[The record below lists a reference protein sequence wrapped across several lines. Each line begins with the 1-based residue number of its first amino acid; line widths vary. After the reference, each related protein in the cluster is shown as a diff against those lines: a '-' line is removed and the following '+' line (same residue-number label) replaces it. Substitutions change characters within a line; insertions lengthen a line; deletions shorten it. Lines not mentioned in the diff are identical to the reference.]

1 MYITS
6 QENEQ
11 AKTRFVHD
19 LRRLLKDIPDFS
31 PGNESDEEL
40 VKSMKSLQENLLSY
54 CSVHDITT
62 PSTNSEKHHLRAAKN
77 STEVDDIIDLPIV
90 TNNSTVP
97 TTVTKNSTV
106 PTTVTKN
113 STVPTTVTNNSTV
126 PTTVTKN
133 STVPTTV
140 TKNSTV
146 PTTVTNNST
155 VPTTVTNNST
165 VPTTVTKNSTV
176 PTTVTKNSTV
186 PTTVTKN
193 STVPTTV
200 TNNSTVPTTV
210 TNNSTAPTT
219 VTNLETVDSIKN
231 YVTIDTSDKENASQN
246 VIKPLPL
253 IPPLAPPPPPI
264 IVDEN
269 HVISHDLL
277 INQDSDCSSSHSG
290 KSLLQE
296 ITTHE
301 RDTLRHVPRT
311 PGGTPVRW
319 KTWGI
324 RPNNHAEILQK
335 ALINKFRTMHVHS
348 TPKHNLGDHSVSME
362 ISSTWSECDGN
373 SDNHQYASDPD
384 LTRTSDTD
392 FYDCPP
398 QISVCSAADFG
409 SSFSSPRLQDN
420 S

>member
-19 LRRLLKDIPDFS
+19 LRHLLKDIPDFS
-31 PGNESDEEL
+31 PGNESDEL
-40 VKSMKSLQENLLSY
+40 VKSMKSLQENLQSY

-62 PSTNSEKHHLRAAKN
+62 PTDSEKQQLRAAKN
-77 STEVDDIIDLPIV
+77 STDVDDIIDLPI
-90 TNNSTVP
+90 
-97 TTVTKNSTV
+97 
-106 PTTVTKN
+106 
-113 STVPTTVTNNSTV
+113 
-126 PTTVTKN
+126 
-133 STVPTTV
+133 
-140 TKNSTV
+140 
-146 PTTVTNNST
+146 
-155 VPTTVTNNST
+155 
-165 VPTTVTKNSTV
+165 
-176 PTTVTKNSTV
+176 
-186 PTTVTKN
+186 
-193 STVPTTV
+193 V

-219 VTNLETVDSIKN
+219 VTYNSTAPTAVTNNSTVPTTVTNNSTAPTNNSTVPTTVTNLETVDSIKN
-231 YVTIDTSDKENASQN
+231 YVTIDTSNKENASQN

-264 IVDEN
+264 IVNEN

-277 INQDSDCSSSHSG
+277 INQDSDCSSHSG

-301 RDTLRHVPRT
+301 RDVLHHVPQT
-311 PGGTPVRW
+311 PGGTPVRR
-319 KTWGI
+319 KILGI

-335 ALINKFRTMHVHS
+335 ALIKKFRTMHVHS
-348 TPKHNLGDHSVSME
+348 TPKHSLGDRSVSME

-373 SDNHQYASDPD
+373 SDNHHYASDPD

-392 FYDCPP
+392 FSYCP
-398 QISVCSAADFG
+398 QQLSVRSAADFG
-409 SSFSSPRLQDN
+409 SSFSSPSLQDN

>member
-19 LRRLLKDIPDFS
+19 LRHLLKDIPDFS
-31 PGNESDEEL
+31 PGNESDEL
-40 VKSMKSLQENLLSY
+40 VKSMKSLQENLQSY

-62 PSTNSEKHHLRAAKN
+62 PTDSEKQQLRAAKN
-77 STEVDDIIDLPIV
+77 STDVDDIIDLPIV

-97 TTVTKNSTV
+97 TTVTNNSTA
-106 PTTVTKN
+106 PTTVTYN
-113 STVPTTVTNNSTV
+113 STAPTAVTNNSTASTTVTNNSTAPTTVTNNSTA
-126 PTTVTKN
+126 
-133 STVPTTV
+133 
-140 TKNSTV
+140 
-146 PTTVTNNST
+146 
-155 VPTTVTNNST
+155 
-165 VPTTVTKNSTV
+165 
-176 PTTVTKNSTV
+176 
-186 PTTVTKN
+186 
-193 STVPTTV
+193 PTTV

-210 TNNSTAPTT
+210 TNNSTAPTNNSTVPTT

-231 YVTIDTSDKENASQN
+231 YVTIDTSNKENASQN

-253 IPPLAPPPPPI
+253 IPPPPI
-264 IVDEN
+264 IVNEN

-277 INQDSDCSSSHSG
+277 INQDSDCSSHSG

-301 RDTLRHVPRT
+301 RDVLHHVPQT
-311 PGGTPVRW
+311 PGGTPVRR
-319 KTWGI
+319 KILGI

-335 ALINKFRTMHVHS
+335 ALIKKFRTMHVHS
-348 TPKHNLGDHSVSME
+348 TPKHSLGDRSVSME

-373 SDNHQYASDPD
+373 SDNHHYASDPD

-392 FYDCPP
+392 FSYCP
-398 QISVCSAADFG
+398 QQLSVRSAADFG
-409 SSFSSPRLQDN
+409 SSFSSPSLQDN